1 MKSINIEDSLVRR
14 NRIPILIYSTD
25 WIQLFSNHRT
35 RSMQRII
42 GKLENLLAK
51 EKDLEGELSQI
62 EKKKKVLMSKILHLS
77 NELNENKNNSVIEV
91 LDKTKRQIDDINVR
105 IPQILEEL
113 ENIPFEIDKYNT
125 ILLKDTIKRAYEMI
139 NQYKQESETTQNE
152 INKIRE
158 SLSILI
164 QKKVDLEEDV
174 SKIYSYLHGIMGAT
188 EMEKLDKDFL
198 NVEKNG

>member
-1 MKSINIEDSLVRR
+1 MKNINIEDSLVRR

>member
-1 MKSINIEDSLVRR
+1 MKGINIEDNLVRK
-14 NRIPILIYSTD
+14 NRIPILIYATD

-35 RSMQRII
+35 RSMQKTI
-42 GKLENLLAK
+42 GKLEGLLSK
-51 EKDLEGELSQI
+51 ERDLEGELSQI

-77 NELNENKNNSVIEV
+77 NELNENKNNSVIGA
-91 LDKTKRQIDDINVR
+91 LDQTKRQIDDINVR

-139 NQYKQESETTQNE
+139 NLYKQESETTQNE

-158 SLSILI
+158 SLSMLI
-164 QKKVDLEEDV
+164 QKKVDLEESV

-188 EMEKLDKDFL
+188 EMEKLDENFL
-198 NVEKNG
+198 DIT

>member
-1 MKSINIEDSLVRR
+1 
-14 NRIPILIYSTD
+14 
-25 WIQLFSNHRT
+25 
-35 RSMQRII
+35 MQRII